1 MRQVILEKTQEYLI
15 VKIPL
20 KSVKT
25 GRAEISPI
33 NQRIVN
39 KAIAEGLYDIKNG
52 HVFGPFKSVKE
63 FKAALRKS
71 E

>member
-39 KAIAEGLYDIKNG
+39 KAIAEGLNDIKSG
-52 HVFGPFKSVKE
+52 RVFGPFKNIKE
-63 FKAALRKS
+63 FKTALRK
-71 E
+71 

>member
-1 MRQVILEKTQEYLI
+1 MKQVILEKTQEYLI

-25 GRAEISPI
+25 GKAEISSK
-33 NQRIVN
+33 NQRVVDE
-39 KAIAEGLYDIKNG
+39 AIAEGLHDIKRG
-52 HVFGPFKSVKE
+52 HIFGPFKSVRE
-63 FKAALRKS
+63 FRADLRKS

>member
-25 GRAEISPI
+25 GRAEISPSS
-33 NQRIVN
+33 QRVID
-39 KAIAEGLYDIKNG
+39 KAIAEGLSDIKSG
-52 HVFGPFKSVKE
+52 HVFGPFKSVME